1 MAEVSPTNSI
11 GTKITQALKTGSG
24 VDIVELA
31 TTLAEAETQPRMDS
45 ISAKQE
51 SATLSISG
59 FGALKSALTNL
70 KSSFGALTEKDQ
82 LLSKSISS
90 QNDNRASAK
99 ISSQITATAGT
110 TTLVVSD
117 LAENQVV
124 YLDNDSSDVTNEK
137 YTSLTQNLSDDDF
150 TITIN
155 SPSGGGAN
163 VITVSTHT
171 PQGII
176 DAINAADI
184 NGIKARALNFDSSGT
199 SFNIVVE
206 GKTGAANSFDI
217 SSSLANF
224 GEITTQTAADL
235 DLTVNGIQVYRPD
248 NSPSNLIPGVDLD
261 IKNTGTTSIVVSED
275 TAGLRNSLDNL
286 ILDYNTLVDAAEYLT
301 GDENEED
308 ELAGSLSNEKNV
320 VNTILS
326 SIRGLLDKVSSTPS
340 NGFDTLRDLGVYSE
354 LGGKLK
360 INETIYAAAIKDN
373 FSDIRTMLTA
383 DTNGQLPTSALAKGL
398 ALDSQNVI
406 NTFIN
411 DTGTIKYKIDSAED
425 NVSKYEEDLL
435 DLQERLEKIKSRYL
449 AQFAAMETIVQ
460 RSKNTS
466 EYLSG
471 QIKAMQGMYSN
482 D

>member
-1 MAEVSPTNSI
+1 
-11 GTKITQALKTGSG
+11 
-24 VDIVELA
+24 
-31 TTLAEAETQPRMDS
+31 
-45 ISAKQE
+45 
-51 SATLSISG
+51 
-59 FGALKSALTNL
+59 
-70 KSSFGALTEKDQ
+70 
-82 LLSKSISS
+82 
-90 QNDNRASAK
+90 
-99 ISSQITATAGT
+99 
-110 TTLVVSD
+110 
-117 LAENQVV
+117 
-124 YLDNDSSDVTNEK
+124 
-137 YTSLTQNLSDDDF
+137 
-150 TITIN
+150 
-155 SPSGGGAN
+155 
-163 VITVSTHT
+163 
-171 PQGII
+171 
-176 DAINAADI
+176 
-184 NGIKARALNFDSSGT
+184 
-199 SFNIVVE
+199 
-206 GKTGAANSFDI
+206 
-217 SSSLANF
+217 
-224 GEITTQTAADL
+224 
-235 DLTVNGIQVYRPD
+235 
-248 NSPSNLIPGVDLD
+248 
-261 IKNTGTTSIVVSED
+261 
-275 TAGLRNSLDNL
+275 
-286 ILDYNTLVDAAEYLT
+286 VDAAGYLT
-301 GDENEED
+301 GDENDED

-471 QIKAMQGMYSN
+471 QIKAMQSMYSN